1 MNLRPLPPQGS
12 TLPSC
17 ATSRKILYNG
27 DYAYY
32 NFFLFNFQCRR
43 GTLPTSRKTILNCF
57 ARHSVTSR
65 FFCITATTPIT
76 LVSYL
81 VFKMV
86 GMTGFEPAAPTSRT
100 WCATKLRY
108 IPKFIYLP
116 KTLVLGGCATPLTK
130 QYSIVLFGRVL
141 HPEVYIFTQNSR
153 FGWVRYPSHKTIL
166 NCFVRQS
173 ATSWSLLYLTKISV
187 LAGCTALDLTYLI
200 TLSARASL
208 TFICK
213 VNSSTNP
220 NLYQVKK

>member
-1 MNLRPLPPQGS
+1 
-12 TLPSC
+12 
-17 ATSRKILYNG
+17 
-27 DYAYY
+27 
-32 NFFLFNFQCRR
+32 
-43 GTLPTSRKTILNCF
+43 
-57 ARHSVTSR
+57 
-65 FFCITATTPIT
+65 
-76 LVSYL
+76 
-81 VFKMV
+81 MV

-173 ATSWSLLYLTKISV
+173 ATSRSLYIYPKLLFWV
-187 LAGCTALDLTYLI
+187 GALS
-200 TLSARASL
+200 LSQNNTQLFCSAECYILEFAVFNQNFR
-208 TFICK
+208 FGWMHG
-213 VNSSTNP
+213 P
-220 NLYQVKK
+220 